1 MAGLSGAILLGVFL
15 LLLGLGMPIAISI
28 AVSSITTLLLY
39 IPFDIAV
46 FSAAQKMISGI
57 NSFSLVAIPL
67 FVLSGVIMNKGGIAT
82 RLVNLAMLLIGKL
95 PGGLA
100 VVNVI
105 ANALFGSMSSSAIAA
120 STAIGGMLI
129 PQEVEN
135 GYDREYAG
143 AVNIAS
149 APTGMV
155 VPPSTGFIMYATI
168 AGASVNKLFLGGYL
182 VGFLWSF
189 AIIVVAVYLAN
200 KRNYPLVERD
210 KTKSVLSTV
219 IEGLPSLMLIVIIV
233 VGIMTGW
240 FTAIEASAIA
250 VAYSLLLSVIYKTIS
265 FEDVSV
271 ILKDTIKST
280 GAIMF
285 LLAAS
290 TMMSFAL
297 SFAGIPQAIVTGVT
311 SLTDNPLLILFII
324 NLLLMGM
331 GMFMDVGPAILIS
344 TPILLPIA
352 LQLGI
357 DPVHYGLF
365 SIMNLSFGSITPP
378 VGSGLYVGAD
388 VAGVKPEVMI
398 KHLWP
403 FFFAILLV
411 LLLITYF
418 PSLIMWLPNLS

>member
-15 LLLGLGMPIAISI
+15 LLLGLGMPIAISV
-28 AVSSITTLLLY
+28 AVSSIATLLLY

-143 AVNIAS
+143 AINIAS

-155 VPPSTGFIMYATI
+155 IPPSTGFIMYATI

-189 AIIVVAVYLAN
+189 AIIVVAVYLAK

-210 KTKSVLSTV
+210 KAKSALSTV
-219 IEGLPSLMLIVIIV
+219 IEGIPSLMLIVIIV

-311 SLTDNPLLILFII
+311 SLTDNPLIILFII

-352 LQLGI
+352 LQIGI

-365 SIMNLSFGSITPP
+365 SVMNLSFGSITPP

-398 KHLWP
+398 KHLLP
-403 FFFAILLV
+403 FLFAILLV

-418 PSLIMWLPNLS
+418 PSLVMWLPNLS

>member
-1 MAGLSGAILLGVFL
+1 MEGLAGFILLGVFL

-28 AVSSITTLLLY
+28 AVSSIATLLLY

-82 RLVNLAMLLIGKL
+82 RLVNLAMLLIGKI

-155 VPPSTGFIMYATI
+155 IPPSTGFIMYATI

-182 VGFLWSF
+182 VGALWAL
-189 AIIVVAVYLAN
+189 AIIVVAVYIAK

-210 KTKSVLSTV
+210 RSKSIASTV

-265 FEDVSV
+265 FKDIPV
-271 ILKDTIKST
+271 ILTDTIKST

-297 SFAGIPQAIVTGVT
+297 SFAGIPQAIVNGVT
-311 SLTDNPLLILFII
+311 SLTSNPLVILLII
-324 NLLLMGM
+324 NVLLMLM

-352 LQLGI
+352 VQIGI

-365 SIMNLSFGSITPP
+365 SLMNLSVGSITPP

-388 VAGVKPEVMI
+388 VAKVKPEVMI
-398 KHLWP
+398 RHLLP
-403 FFFAILLV
+403 FFFAILVV

-418 PSLIMWLPNLS
+418 PDIVMWLPNLS

>member
-28 AVSSITTLLLY
+28 AVSSIATLLLY

-143 AVNIAS
+143 AINIAS

-155 VPPSTGFIMYATI
+155 IPPSTGFIMYATI

-189 AIIVVAVYLAN
+189 AIIVVAVYLAK

-311 SLTDNPLLILFII
+311 SLTDNPLIILFII

>member
-149 APTGMV
+149 APTGMAI
-155 VPPSTGFIMYATI
+155 PPSTGFIMYATI

-189 AIIVVAVYLAN
+189 AIIVVAVYLAK

-265 FEDVSV
+265 FNDVPE

-311 SLTDNPLLILFII
+311 SLTSNPLLILFII

-352 LQLGI
+352 LQIGI

-398 KHLWP
+398 KHLLP

-418 PSLIMWLPNLS
+418 PNLVMWLPNLS